1 MEVLTYVISSKQ
13 WTAGFP
19 ECEQNQSSFFVSTL
33 YPFFFLFSSTFLSS
47 LFLLF
52 YITNKRNRFSHQK
65 EAQINYYFIQPLL
78 LNEEGTFQ
86 GDNNWKK
93 QG

>member
-1 MEVLTYVISSKQ
+1 MDS
-13 WTAGFP
+13 GFP
-19 ECEQNQSSFFVSTL
+19 WVWAEPVIFFCFDII
-33 YPFFFLFSSTFLSS
+33 PFIFLFSSTFLSS

-52 YITNKRNRFSHQK
+52 YITYKRNRFSHQK

>member
-1 MEVLTYVISSKQ
+1 MDS
-13 WTAGFP
+13 GFP
-19 ECEQNQSSFFVSTL
+19 WVWEEPVKFFCFDII
-33 YPFFFLFSSTFLSS
+33 PFIFLFSSTFLSS

-52 YITNKRNRFSHQK
+52 YITNKCNRFSHKK